1 MACRS
6 KRGGLNR
13 STPTR
18 PKQSA
23 QEKAATTSFT
33 ASAYWKFESSP
44 LQRRV
49 GCELG
54 YCKGGP
60 AASFRGRHKRV
71 RDSNAAPHSDDVR
84 TGSTAVDADGQSEHV
99 FRGAAGPAQ
108 NLKAGRQ
115 VYVRLPARTRM
126 TTCVSSHYDICNQ
139 IRTGSVSDFTMVAGA
154 MT

>member
-49 GCELG
+49 EQTLRGAHRHRAGLAPGWDEIT
-54 YCKGGP
+54 KGAGKDFP
-60 AASFRGRHKRV
+60 SA
-71 RDSNAAPHSDDVR
+71 
-84 TGSTAVDADGQSEHV
+84 STAGLADNPCRVFVLFRQSRPE
-99 FRGAAGPAQ
+99 FGRNARGCLPLSRCPAVWAV
-108 NLKAGRQ
+108 LQ
-115 VYVRLPARTRM
+115 VSLCSKPRSNTPGEVTTR
-126 TTCVSSHYDICNQ
+126 
-139 IRTGSVSDFTMVAGA
+139 
-154 MT
+154 

>member
-49 GCELG
+49 EQTL
-54 YCKGGP
+54 
-60 AASFRGRHKRV
+60 
-71 RDSNAAPHSDDVR
+71 
-84 TGSTAVDADGQSEHV
+84 
-99 FRGAAGPAQ
+99 RGAHRHRAGLAPGWDEIT
-108 NLKAGRQ
+108 KGAGKGSRMIMKTSLRH
-115 VYVRLPARTRM
+115 RLR
-126 TTCVSSHYDICNQ
+126 VSPT
-139 IRTGSVSDFTMVAGA
+139 IRAGSLFY
-154 MT
+154 